1 MKQQSNKLT
10 AVMKNILIVC
20 SAIVLLSSCGS
31 EPQNKHLT
39 YQNIV
44 ILSDL
49 SSRID
54 NKPPKDTDE
63 IHKIVQ
69 YFKNECVKPGEKIGD
84 KSSICFSSFSDKAI
98 ATIDIDK
105 VKNLGE
111 KQQFINSTGK
121 YQNNGLT
128 YQIDDFEQ
136 KVKSAYANIRNKG
149 LDLISILIEKIE
161 NEPIVKKDTY
171 LTDGV
176 DTTFVNY
183 DNHIYI
189 FTDGYLEYLNKST
202 NKQFYFGSSEIDKVR
217 QYCKANNVDIK
228 TALDSNKTLCLSPI
242 KNNKNQFVNLHIL
255 ETHERDKN
263 TKLQTYNNP
272 TGLRDN
278 EILEAIWRKW
288 ATESNFKSFEWKK
301 Y

>member
-1 MKQQSNKLT
+1 
-10 AVMKNILIVC
+10 MKNILIVC
-20 SAIVLLSSCGS
+20 SVIVFLFSCGS
-31 EPQNKHLT
+31 ESQNKHLT

-54 NKPPKDTDE
+54 NKPPKDIGE

-84 KSSICFSSFSDKAI
+84 KSSICFSSFSDKDI

-105 VKNLGE
+105 IKNLGD

-121 YQNNGLT
+121 FQSSGLT
-128 YQIDDFEQ
+128 YQIDDFEK
-136 KVKSAYANIRNKG
+136 KVKNTYTNIRNKG

-161 NEPIVKKDTY
+161 NEPIVKKNTY

-189 FTDGYLEYLNKST
+189 FTDGYLEYLNKGA
-202 NKQFYFGSSEIDKVR
+202 NDQFYFGSSEIDRVR
-217 QYCKANNVDIK
+217 QFCKTNNVDIK
-228 TALDSNKTLCLSPI
+228 AALDSNKTLCLTPI
-242 KNNKNQFVNLHIL
+242 KNDKNQFVNLHIL

-263 TKLQTYNNP
+263 DKLQIYKHP
-272 TGLRDN
+272 IGQRDN
-278 EILEAIWRKW
+278 EILEAVWRKW
-288 ATESNFKSFEWKK
+288 ATESGFKSFEWKK

>member
-1 MKQQSNKLT
+1 
-10 AVMKNILIVC
+10 MKNILIVC

-44 ILSDL
+44 IISDL

-54 NKPPKDTDE
+54 NKPPKDTVE
-63 IHKIVQ
+63 IHKIIK

-84 KSSICFSSFSDKAI
+84 KSTICFSTFSNKVI
-98 ATIDIDK
+98 ATIDIGK

-121 YQNNGLT
+121 YLNNGLSS
-128 YQIDDFEQ
+128 QIDVFEQ
-136 KVKSAYANIRNKG
+136 KVKSVYSNVRNKG

-171 LTDGV
+171 LTDGI
-176 DTTFVNY
+176 DTTYINY

-189 FTDGYLEYLNKST
+189 FTDGYLEYQNKNT
-202 NKQFYFGSSEIDKVR
+202 NNQFYFGSSEIDKVR
-217 QYCKANNVDIK
+217 QYCIANRVNIT
-228 TALDSNKTLCLSPI
+228 TALDKNLSLCLTPT
-242 KNNKNQFVNLHIL
+242 KNKKNQLVKLHIF

-263 TKLQTYNNP
+263 DKLQTYKYP
-272 TGLRDN
+272 IGQRDN
-278 EILEAIWRKW
+278 EILEAVWRKW
-288 ATESNFKSFEWKK
+288 ATESGFKSLEWKK

>member
-1 MKQQSNKLT
+1 MPKAKNK
-10 AVMKNILIVC
+10 
-20 SAIVLLSSCGS
+20 S
-31 EPQNKHLT
+31 LT
-39 YQNIV
+39 YQNII

-54 NKPPKDTDE
+54 NKPPKDTIE

-69 YFKNECVKPGEKIGD
+69 YFKNECVKPGAKIGD
-84 KSSICFSSFSDKAI
+84 KSSICFSSFSDRSI

-121 YQNNGLT
+121 YLNSGLN
-128 YQIDDFEQ
+128 YQIDNFEQ
-136 KVKSAYANIRNKG
+136 KVKNTYANIRNNG
-149 LDLISILIEKIE
+149 LDLISILNEKIE
-161 NEPIVKKDTY
+161 NEPIIKKDTY

-176 DTTFVNY
+176 DTTYINY

-202 NKQFYFGSSEIDKVR
+202 NNQFYFGNSEIDKIR
-217 QYCKANNVDIK
+217 QFCKANNVDIT
-228 TALDSNKTLCLSPI
+228 TALKTNHTLRLPPAKNK
-242 KNNKNQFVNLHIL
+242 KNQFVNLHIA

-263 TKLQTYNNP
+263 DKLQTYKYP
-272 TGLRDN
+272 TGQRDN
-278 EILEAIWRKW
+278 EILEAVWKNW
-288 ATESNFKSFEWKK
+288 ATESGFKSFEWKK

>member
-1 MKQQSNKLT
+1 
-10 AVMKNILIVC
+10 MKNILIVC
-20 SAIVLLSSCGS
+20 TAIVLLSFSTCNPD
-31 EPQNKHLT
+31 PQNKHLT

-54 NKPPKDTDE
+54 NKPPKDIEE
-63 IHKIVQ
+63 IHRIVQ

-84 KSSICFSSFSDKAI
+84 KSSICFSSFSDKII
-98 ATIDIDK
+98 ATIDIGNI
-105 VKNLGE
+105 KNLGE

-121 YQNNGLT
+121 YHNSGLT
-128 YQIDDFEQ
+128 HQIDDFEL

-171 LTDGV
+171 LTDGI
-176 DTTFVNY
+176 DTTYLNY

-189 FTDGYLEYLNKST
+189 FTDGYLEYLNKTT
-202 NKQFYFGSSEIDKVR
+202 NNQFYFGSSEIDKVR
-217 QYCKANNVDIK
+217 QHCKVKNVDIP
-228 TALDSNKTLCLSPI
+228 TALETNHSLCLTPI
-242 KNNKNQFVNLHIL
+242 KNKKNQFVNLHIL

-263 TKLQTYNNP
+263 DKLQTYKNLV
-272 TGLRDN
+272 GQRDN
-278 EILEAIWRKW
+278 EILEAVWRKW
-288 ATESNFKSFEWKK
+288 ATESGFKTFEWKK

>member
-1 MKQQSNKLT
+1 
-10 AVMKNILIVC
+10 MKNIIIIFL
-20 SAIVLLSSCGS
+20 AIVLAYSCGS
-31 EPQNKHLT
+31 ESQNKHLK

-54 NKPPKDTDE
+54 NKPQKDTEE

-84 KSSICFSSFSDKAI
+84 KSSISFSSFSDKVI
-98 ATIDIDK
+98 ATIDVEKIG
-105 VKNLGE
+105 NLGE

-121 YQNNGLT
+121 FQNNGLS
-128 YQIDDFEQ
+128 YKIQDFENQ
-136 KVKSAYANIRNKG
+136 VKKSYLNVRNKG
-149 LDLISILIEKIE
+149 LDLISVLNEKIE
-161 NEPIVKKDTY
+161 NEPILKKDTY

-176 DTTFVNY
+176 DTTYVNY

-202 NKQFYFGSSEIDKVR
+202 NNQFYFGNSEIEKIR
-217 QYCKANNVDIK
+217 HYCKENNVDIK
-228 TALDSNKTLCLSPI
+228 TALDKNSLLCLPPT
-242 KNNKNQFVNLHIL
+242 KNDKNQLINLHIL

-263 TKLQTYNNP
+263 DKLQTYKYP
-272 TGLRDN
+272 IGQRDN
-278 EILEAIWRKW
+278 EILEAVWRKW
-288 ATESNFKSFEWKK
+288 TKESGFKSFEWKK

>member
-1 MKQQSNKLT
+1 MKPFFVLFATLFLLQSCMPE
-10 AVMKNILIVC
+10 A
-20 SAIVLLSSCGS
+20 
-31 EPQNKHLT
+31 QNKSLT

-49 SSRID
+49 SSRIY
-54 NKPPKDTDE
+54 NKPPKDTIE

-84 KSSICFSSFSDKAI
+84 KSSIYFSSFSDKGI

-105 VKNLGE
+105 IKNLGD

-121 YQNNGLT
+121 YKNNGLN

-161 NEPIVKKDTY
+161 NEPIIKKDTY

-176 DTTFVNY
+176 NTTYINY

-202 NKQFYFGSSEIDKVR
+202 NKQFYFGSSEIDKIR
-217 QYCKANNVDIK
+217 QFCKVNNVDIP
-228 TALDSNKTLCLSPI
+228 TALKTNQLLCLPPT
-242 KNNKNQFVNLHIL
+242 KNKKNQFINLHIL

-263 TKLQTYNNP
+263 DKLQIYEYP
-272 TGLRDN
+272 TGQRDN
-278 EILEAIWRKW
+278 EILEAVWRKW
-288 ATESNFKSFEWKK
+288 ATESGFKSFEWKK